1 MTRVKPSQQPPIKP
15 WLFQVEPYP
24 EESFSHFLGRF
35 RRANYLSSS
44 HLSAML
50 GQKPYIVAYWE
61 SPSRRRRP
69 SHSDLEQLSRL
80 TGVDVSRF
88 HCMWSPSG
96 IQLHWPTRLCA
107 PCYAEAPWHRLTWQI
122 ANQAC
127 CHPHQRSLLSECP
140 RCRSAFQLPSYWQNG
155 ECDRCLLP
163 FAQMGNYGAA
173 GQRASNEGVNLID
186 QVISRPAIGS

>member
-1 MTRVKPSQQPPIKP
+1 MKPSKQFSIKP

-24 EESFSHFLGRF
+24 EESFSHFSGRF

-69 SHSDLEQLSRL
+69 SLSDLEHLARL

-88 HCMWSPSG
+88 HRMWSPSG

-107 PCYAEAPWHRLTWQI
+107 QCYAEAPWHRLTWQI

-127 CHPHQRSLLSECP
+127 CHQHQCSLLSACP
-140 RCRSAFQLPSYWQNG
+140 QCGSAFQLPSYWARG
-155 ECDRCLLP
+155 ECDCCFLP
-163 FAQMGNYGAA
+163 FAHMESYRAA
-173 GQRASNEGVNLID
+173 SE
-186 QVISRPAIGS
+186 QV